1 MTRPRRGRAL
11 LIGVGRDHAE
21 DVRRL
26 TADGYRPVR
35 VVRDPTAARLR
46 AEIAEFLDGCA
57 PDELALLHLAAPG
70 AIGPGGE
77 HVFLAADTDPAD
89 LGGTGVQAGFVDEQL
104 EACRAA
110 HAVAIVDS
118 PPQRGEPSVR
128 SCPLTA
134 RGTYVLAGT
143 GAFAERLAEAW
154 RTAGHG
160 GAELTADA
168 LFDHLDRRLRAAGER
183 PPVRSAV
190 DVDDAI
196 ALSFRA
202 RRAPGPAPE
211 RDDPTRNDP
220 DLTAVLGYYRRCLL
234 AEEPHSGL
242 IPVRA
247 AGERYVVLPGR
258 ERLLSGDL
266 DDDGC
271 APVPPG
277 AAAFLDEAERRGRP
291 LWAGYPAVLLPG
303 RAGAAAEFAPLL
315 VRRVEPV
322 GSGAGRRLRPVGPVL
337 PHRGLA
343 RRRLGVEGTDA
354 LAAWF
359 APGWRGGRRA
369 RMAADVHDLLH
380 GTYRLPGGAQPVPDA
395 LDESLDAGGDGAR
408 NVAVLFAEQPRLTSP
423 GAFDDL
429 AGIAE
434 QPGRVAGTALG
445 ALLDGD
451 TAEVDDPPRPVL
463 PWPAD
468 ESQRQAVRAAMSRR
482 LSTVT
487 GPPGSGKTALVAN
500 LVATAV
506 SAGQRVLVAAAD
518 DRAVHEV
525 WRRCAAVPGALVR
538 TGAEPAGRTGPAPDL
553 AAAFAELTAAEGRA
567 VRARLDLGA
576 IGRIDAALRAAGR
589 RRCTAA
595 ESLGRTAVEL
605 ADRIGPRPRRWAR
618 RAGGAA
624 DAWIFTRWRRASV
637 QRALG
642 IEPGDCADRNPRE
655 ICRTVAEFAAA
666 EHTWREQRALLRER
680 PDDQR
685 LADALRSAQDAAR
698 TAAEQVLV
706 ASVRQQDGG
715 DPAVRSRAATCE
727 EAARLP
733 LAPALFDLVVV
744 DEAAHCGIAA
754 LLPLLFRARR
764 AVVLGDAGQ
773 LAHVTH
779 LDPAAESRIRRDL
792 RIPADWLEERALS
805 FRRHSA
811 WHAAERATGGAIRL
825 DEHHRCHPRIADTAA
840 ALFPGE
846 AQVVLTDIRGR
857 PAMERPALEW
867 RDVPGR
873 ACAPERGGSWHNPE
887 EAAVV
892 ARVVAAL
899 RRSLPEHATIGVI
912 ALFRPQGRLL
922 EQRLAGDPR
931 VRIGTVHD
939 FQGGECDAVVLSPVA
954 APGVAEGAARWLD
967 RRCDLWHV
975 AITRARSQLVVV
987 GDASFWEGRHGIG
1000 ADLLAAARRGHR
1012 APEPDVHQRRLHE
1025 LLPGMSVQLDQVLN
1039 GHRVDASISDGG
1051 VPLSVLLDR
1060 GPQGEVDPA
1069 EHLHRMLRRRELLD
1083 PEPGVRSAV
1092 RVPVW
1097 RLHDLGDTDDL
1108 LGLRAVEHRAPVR

>member
-11 LIGVGRDHAE
+11 LIGVGRDHAAG
-21 DVRRL
+21 VRRL

-35 VVRDPTAARLR
+35 VVRDPSAARLR

-77 HVFLAADTDPAD
+77 HVFLAADTDPDD
-89 LGGTGVQAGFVDEQL
+89 LAGTGVHAGFVDEQL

-118 PPQRGEPSVR
+118 PPQRGETSVR

-154 RTAGHG
+154 RTAGSG

-168 LFDHLDRRLRAAGER
+168 LFEHLDRRLRAAGER

-211 RDDPTRNDP
+211 RDDSERDDP
-220 DLTAVLGYYRRCLL
+220 DLAAVLGYYRRCLL

-258 ERLLSGDL
+258 ERLLSGEL

-380 GTYRLPGGAQPVPDA
+380 GTYRLPGGAQPEPDA
-395 LDESLDAGGDGAR
+395 LDESLDGRGDGAR
-408 NVAVLFAEQPRLTSP
+408 NVAVLFAEQPRLISP

-451 TAEVDDPPRPVL
+451 TTEVDEPPRPVL

-468 ESQRQAVRAAMSRR
+468 ESQRQAVRTAMSRR

-506 SAGQRVLVAAAD
+506 FTGQRVLVADAD
-518 DRAVHEV
+518 DPAVHEV

-538 TGAEPAGRTGPAPDL
+538 TGA
-553 AAAFAELTAAEGRA
+553 
-567 VRARLDLGA
+567 
-576 IGRIDAALRAAGR
+576 
-589 RRCTAA
+589 
-595 ESLGRTAVEL
+595 EL

-642 IEPGDCADRNPRE
+642 IEPGDCADRDPRA
-655 ICRTVAEFAAA
+655 ICRAVAEFAAA

-698 TAAEQVLV
+698 TAAEQVLL
-706 ASVRQQDGG
+706 ASVRQQDDG

-733 LAPALFDLVVV
+733 LVPALFDLVVV

-840 ALFPGE
+840 GLFPGE

-912 ALFRPQGRLL
+912 ALFRPQSRLL

-987 GDASFWEGRHGIG
+987 GDATFWEGRHGIG

-1060 GPQGEVDPA
+1060 GPEGGVDPA

-1092 RVPVW
+1092 RMPVW

-1108 LGLRAVEHRAPVR
+1108 LGLRATDHRAPVR